1 MNVEFDTMHTTK
13 STNQHISVGSLQH
26 SQYKKD
32 ATQQKNYLVLKLPPL
47 FPLRVGDGKKAAILK
62 LRVLTVLQEASKL
75 QSTDSGPRF
84 IHGWI

>member
-62 LRVLTVLQEASKL
+62 LRSF
-75 QSTDSGPRF
+75 STESRRSF
-84 IHGWI
+84 IDCTLGSIKITIN